1 MLSVLSLQTAWG
13 IKYMTENVWFEKKR
27 NEQIDML
34 TDKINTLLPGILN
47 RYAFSQVDPSDFKS
61 QQLSLNA
68 KIGGKHKTY
77 MNVTDDVITSADE
90 FVSLWFQGMMNH
102 IRTVDEGREEMRAA
116 YQFQQLLVSDQ
127 ELMTYTIL
135 FLKRTYLRNYYS
147 LSKRRPKKEEAALW
161 IGQKNANYGI
171 LITPRFKNG
180 AWENDVSEI
189 RHFQPDYWTIGHIM
203 KTGFVIPNVPDT
215 IKFSSVEQYLLF
227 FKDVLVRQSG
237 SPHEMKIAEM
247 YCDFVKRSNHPQRV
261 PLLIPELRYGGMS
274 VQHQYRLD
282 FTIINP
288 YTLQKQGFELS
299 PWSTHGYLTGTTG
312 KNQAQINQE
321 AKANFEREM
330 QKHKDYFRK
339 YNIFTLIYTDSDLE
353 DIGQVFAEMQ
363 QFLQP
368 QRENKQLLE
377 ATIQEFQKFHI

>member
-1 MLSVLSLQTAWG
+1 
-13 IKYMTENVWFEKKR
+13 MTENAWFEKKR

-189 RHFQPDYWTIGHIM
+189 RHFQPDYWTIGHII

-247 YCDFVKRSNHPQRV
+247 YCDFVEQSKHPQRV
-261 PLLIPELRYGGMS
+261 PFSSRS
-274 VQHQYRLD
+274 
-282 FTIINP
+282 
-288 YTLQKQGFELS
+288 
-299 PWSTHGYLTGTTG
+299 
-312 KNQAQINQE
+312 
-321 AKANFEREM
+321 
-330 QKHKDYFRK
+330 
-339 YNIFTLIYTDSDLE
+339 
-353 DIGQVFAEMQ
+353 
-363 QFLQP
+363 
-368 QRENKQLLE
+368 
-377 ATIQEFQKFHI
+377 

>member
-1 MLSVLSLQTAWG
+1 
-13 IKYMTENVWFEKKR
+13 MTENAWFEKKR

-102 IRTVDEGREEMRAA
+102 IRTVDEGWEEMRAA

-189 RHFQPDYWTIGHIM
+189 RHFQPDYWTIGHII

-247 YCDFVKRSNHPQRV
+247 YCDFVEQSKHPQRV

-299 PWSTHGYLTGTTG
+299 PWSTHGYLAGTKG